1 MLSTQI
7 ISAAI
12 SLQRSMYISLT
23 EVDELTVELS
33 EALKRQ
39 DQVSVQMFL
48 SMRQE
53 PINHLQGLKAQTEK
67 QCAQLPPSEGALLRD
82 ILNGRGTPSNPQEEE
97 LMRLAQKNL
106 GLLSRIVR
114 ADRRISQRLG
124 GTHSFYSDH

>member
-1 MLSTQI
+1 MLSTQV
-7 ISAAI
+7 ISAAV
-12 SLQRSMYISLT
+12 SLQRSMYMSLT
-23 EVDELTVELS
+23 EVDELTTELS
-33 EALKRQ
+33 EAVNRQ
-39 DQVSVQMFL
+39 DQVSVQIFL

-53 PINHLQGLKAQTEK
+53 PINRLQALKAQVEK

-82 ILNGRGTPSNPQEEE
+82 ILNGQGTPSNPQEEE
-97 LMRLAQKNL
+97 LTRLVEKNR

>member
-1 MLSTQI
+1 MLSTQV
-7 ISAAI
+7 ISAAV
-12 SLQRSMYISLT
+12 SLQRSMYMSLT
-23 EVDELTVELS
+23 EVDELTTELS
-33 EALKRQ
+33 EAVNRQ
-39 DQVSVQMFL
+39 DQVSVQIFL

-53 PINHLQGLKAQTEK
+53 PINRLQALKARVEK

-82 ILNGRGTPSNPQEEE
+82 ILNGQGTPSNPQEEE
-97 LMRLAQKNL
+97 LTRLVEKNR

>member
-1 MLSTQI
+1 MLNTQVL
-7 ISAAI
+7 SAAI

-23 EVDELTVELS
+23 EVDELTTELS
-33 EALKRQ
+33 EAVKRQ

-53 PINHLQGLKAQTEK
+53 PINHLQALKAQVEK

-82 ILNGRGTPSNPQEEE
+82 ILNGKGTPSDPREEE
-97 LMRLAQKNL
+97 LMRLVGKNRDFL
-106 GLLSRIVR
+106 ARIVR

-124 GTHSFYSDH
+124 GSHSFYSDH

>member
-1 MLSTQI
+1 MLSTQV
-7 ISAAI
+7 ISATV
-12 SLQRSMYISLT
+12 SLQRSMYMSLT
-23 EVDELTVELS
+23 EVDELTSELS
-33 EALKRQ
+33 EAVNRQ
-39 DQVSVQMFL
+39 DQVSVHIFL

-53 PINHLQGLKAQTEK
+53 QINRLQAPKAQVEK

-82 ILNGRGTPSNPQEEE
+82 ILNGQGTPSNPQEEE
-97 LMRLAQKNL
+97 LTRLVEKNR